1 VWATQLASTQ
11 NLGGLVESFWRSTG
25 IFLGKQ
31 WKLVLLA
38 VVVITAV
45 LLLGLRQLE
54 FATGQDSYLNPDSQI
69 ALDNVEFQD
78 DFGGETVILLF
89 TAEDGASA
97 DVSDL
102 FEGANLAELERLNAE
117 FAEVEG
123 VYSVVTPLTSVTFS
137 HNLLSGGIGSDAL
150 ISALSRDEDGAAA
163 RTADI
168 GIALARLGA
177 AGEQVIGNPTYNDL
191 LIFGNDNFELVD
203 GAPVAPSDPERAIR
217 LSLASTF
224 PNQQTSVG
232 GVILD
237 GNASLDEQSASTEFV
252 LEILDTASFE
262 GFDLTVTGSPVYLKE
277 INDYLKGGMLTLGAA
292 ALAVM
297 AVVLGLMFRVRWR
310 LLPLLA
316 VIVGVLWAFS
326 IVGLVGIDLSLVTI
340 SGLPILIGLG
350 IDFAIQIHNRVE
362 EEVVLDRSEHPMAE
376 TLANIAPALIVATVA
391 AILAFLAL
399 QISKVPMIQDFG
411 VLLSIGVASLLV
423 AGVVV
428 TTAVLGIR
436 EWTVPTEKRGE
447 SLVERLVVKLGS
459 LPSSVGPFLIA
470 IAAAL
475 FIGGVFAEGSARS
488 QTWKNW

>member
-1 VWATQLASTQ
+1 MEQ
-11 NLGGLVESFWRSTG
+11 FWRRSG
-25 IFLGKQ
+25 IALGKH
-31 WKLVLLA
+31 WKIVAL
-38 VVVITAV
+38 VVVAISAL

-69 ALDNVEFQD
+69 ALDNVEFQK

-117 FAEVEG
+117 LAEVEG
-123 VYSVVTPLTSVTFS
+123 VYAVVTPLTSVTFS
-137 HNLLSGGIGSDAL
+137 HGLLSGGVGSAAL
-150 ISALSRDEDGAAA
+150 ISAQGRDTAGVEA

-203 GAPVAPSDPERAIR
+203 GAPVAPPDAERAIR

-232 GVILD
+232 GIVLD
-237 GNASLDEQSASTEFV
+237 GNASLDAQSASTEDI
-252 LEILDTASFE
+252 LTILDTSSFE

-297 AVVLGLMFRVRWR
+297 AVVLALMFPVRWR

-316 VIVGVLWAFS
+316 VVIGVLWAFS
-326 IVGLVGIDLSLVTI
+326 IVGLVGHRSFARHHLGAPDPHRTRHRLRDPGPQPSGGRGRTRPRIPSHRRDACQHCTGADHRDDCRDP
-340 SGLPILIGLG
+340 GLPLTA
-350 IDFAIQIHNRVE
+350 D
-362 EEVVLDRSEHPMAE
+362 
-376 TLANIAPALIVATVA
+376 
-391 AILAFLAL
+391 L
-399 QISKVPMIQDFG
+399 QGADDP
-411 VLLSIGVASLLV
+411 
-423 AGVVV
+423 
-428 TTAVLGIR
+428 
-436 EWTVPTEKRGE
+436 
-447 SLVERLVVKLGS
+447 
-459 LPSSVGPFLIA
+459 
-470 IAAAL
+470 
-475 FIGGVFAEGSARS
+475 
-488 QTWKNW
+488 